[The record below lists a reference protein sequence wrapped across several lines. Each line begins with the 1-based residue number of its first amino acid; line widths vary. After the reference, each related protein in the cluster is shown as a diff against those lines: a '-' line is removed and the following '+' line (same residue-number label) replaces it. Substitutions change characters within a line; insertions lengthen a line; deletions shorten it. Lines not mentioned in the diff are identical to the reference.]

1 MRVQLVELLP
11 VSPPPP
17 QVSQREVGWKFNQSP
32 FFSWVMG
39 WVKTP
44 HLWVDGFIYITIAP

>member
-32 FFSWVMG
+32 FFSGVMG

-44 HLWVDGFIYITIAP
+44 HLRVDRFIYITNTP